1 MNDNAS
7 INKPISREKFLKD
20 IETFCAKERVP
31 TSGLGRTL
39 FNDTAFY
46 SKILKGRSPTLER
59 VEAFYD
65 YVANYGQMDLFS

>member
-1 MNDNAS
+1 M
-7 INKPISREKFLKD
+7 
-20 IETFCAKERVP
+20 P